1 MHTTCPQVSGNRICV
16 QRDGTSPC
24 RRAFTLVELLVV
36 IAIIGILIGLL
47 LPAVQQIRE
56 AARRASCANNMA
68 QLGIAVHNHE
78 FSFEHFPP
86 GVLDE
91 AGGPILTQEQGQHV
105 SWAVFLLPYIEQF
118 GIANHFDIE
127 LGAYDPANSA
137 ARAMEIPTYLCPSSP
152 VLKTAAAPGS
162 SSYAGCHSGVETA
175 IDADNN
181 GLLFLNSKIRFGDIA
196 DGSSNTILFG
206 EIEPGPNGLGWASG
220 TRSTL
225 RNASEL
231 TSGIYRRWR
240 RDLQAAMA
248 EKEKDP
254 RHVGGF
260 SSKHAGGAQVC
271 LANGAVLFLFDSID
285 PTLLEHLG
293 DRADGAMMGVIQ

>member
-1 MHTTCPQVSGNRICV
+1 MREACPDVSANM
-16 QRDGTSPC
+16 TSK
-24 RRAFTLVELLVV
+24 RREATAGRRKAFTLVELLVV
-36 IAIIGILIGLL
+36 IAIIGILVGLL

-56 AARRASCANNMA
+56 AARRASCANNLA
-68 QLGIAVHNHE
+68 QLGIAAHNHE
-78 FSFEHFPP
+78 FSVEHFPP
-86 GVLDE
+86 GVLDA
-91 AGGPILTQEQGQHV
+91 AGGPILSLEQGQHV

-127 LGAYDPANSA
+127 QGAYAPVNSA

-152 VLKTAAAPGS
+152 IIKTAAVAGS
-162 SSYAGCHSGVETA
+162 SNYAGCHSGVETA

-206 EIEPGPNGLGWASG
+206 EFEPGPGGLGWASG

-231 TSGIYRRWR
+231 TSGIYRRWK
-240 RDLQAAMA
+240 RDLQAAIA

-254 RHVGGF
+254 TYVGGF

-285 PTLLEHLG
+285 PKLLEHLG
-293 DRADGAMMGVIQ
+293 DRADGAMMGVIH